1 MAKWNVPEKNKNDEK
16 FKNHKRA
23 STSNRGKD
31 RESERERD
39 SKRSQ
44 LCERT
49 YKSLWHN
56 SRLTRGLADC
66 LLHTHTTT
74 QTYRGG
80 HEGQADSLSGE
91 RERQREQRVVF
102 QLKHRLLTTI
112 SIICTDT
119 DSDVECLVVV
129 IVILVVVCGG
139 LYGTRQSL
147 NELDSWRDCWLL
159 SQLYSVTIVY
169 KTVWMAITE
178 RT

>member
-1 MAKWNVPEKNKNDEK
+1 MMKNSKIISELQ
-16 FKNHKRA
+16 RA
-23 STSNRGKD
+23 TEVKTERV
-31 RESERERD
+31 RERD

-66 LLHTHTTT
+66 FLHTHT
-74 QTYRGG
+74 QTHRGG
-80 HEGQADSLSGE
+80 HEGQADSLSSE
-91 RERQREQRVVF
+91 REREQRVVF

-129 IVILVVVCGG
+129 VFILVVVCRG

-147 NELDSWRDCWLL
+147 MNLTVEEIADCSHNYIAWQSSIKLCE
-159 SQLYSVTIVY
+159 
-169 KTVWMAITE
+169 WP
-178 RT
+178 